1 MMGPVWRARRH
12 AGNIFTWVDAE
23 SPLLRPRAHDERIR
37 GECIECGALCAS
49 HSAMQTY
56 TINEQGLMVCM
67 GPHRG
72 AYTQPPENRIGG
84 ATFRG
89 REYIFY
95 GAHRVTYVDPETKEE
110 IEI

>member
-1 MMGPVWRARRH
+1 ML
-12 AGNIFTWVDAE
+12 TYSLTDA
-23 SPLLRPRAHDERIR
+23 
-37 GECIECGALCAS
+37 
-49 HSAMQTY
+49 
-56 TINEQGLMVCM
+56 GLMICM

-72 AYTQPPENRIGG
+72 AYKLPPEGRVGG
-84 ATFRG
+84 ATIRG